1 MAWFRTA
8 SAAVGLSFILAAAA
22 GCGGSTAA
30 PKSGGGGGSSE
41 SNDKGPAEVGK
52 GAPDLT
58 IQTVNGKGQITRDS
72 LSGKVAIVDFWAT
85 WCGPCKQ
92 SFPKLEELAKQ
103 NQGKVQV
110 VGISVDDKS
119 DGVADF
125 AKSNGATFAIGWD
138 DGHAIANR
146 WKVDSM
152 PTTYILDGSGTVRYI
167 HAGYHDGEADVIAKE
182 LATLS
187 AEPPSAAKAKSDDS
201 AASSSGSAPTR
212 IRPRIPRRI
221 PRRTRRPRRATT
233 ATSRTRRRR
242 RRRSPARRSRPP
254 RSPRPRRLRRR
265 SRRLHRRSSAARR
278 GGGRAHEIGARGR
291 LESGR
296 E

>member
-1 MAWFRTA
+1 MAWFRTRV
-8 SAAVGLSFILAAAA
+8 SAAVVLSFILAVTA
-22 GCGGSTAA
+22 GCGSSATA
-30 PKSGGGGGSSE
+30 PKTGGGGGSAE
-41 SNDKGPAEVGK
+41 ANDKGPAEVGK
-52 GAPDLT
+52 GAPDLS

-182 LATLS
+182 LATLA
-187 AEPPSAAKAKSDDS
+187 AEPPSAGKAKTDV
-201 AASSSGSAPTR
+201 ASSSGSSDSADPATGKDAKDPPKDPPAGAAAAGDDSGDKGDDTPPPKKKPGKKKPGKKPAGKTAPKKKPAAAAPTQ
-212 IRPRIPRRI
+212 
-221 PRRTRRPRRATT
+221 
-233 ATSRTRRRR
+233 
-242 RRRSPARRSRPP
+242 
-254 RSPRPRRLRRR
+254 
-265 SRRLHRRSSAARR
+265 
-278 GGGRAHEIGARGR
+278 
-291 LESGR
+291 
-296 E
+296 

>member
-1 MAWFRTA
+1 
-8 SAAVGLSFILAAAA
+8 
-22 GCGGSTAA
+22 
-30 PKSGGGGGSSE
+30 
-41 SNDKGPAEVGK
+41 VGK
-52 GAPDLT
+52 AAPDLSV
-58 IQTVNGKGQITRDS
+58 QTVNGKGQITRDS

-152 PTTYILDGSGTVRYI
+152 PTTYILDTSGTVRYI

-182 LATLS
+182 LATLA
-187 AEPPSAAKAKSDDS
+187 AEPASPGKAKSDDS
-201 AASSSGSAPTR
+201 SATAAATPPADDAAKDPPKDPPKDPAAAGGDDSGDKADDTP
-212 IRPRIPRRI
+212 PPKKK
-221 PRRTRRPRRATT
+221 
-233 ATSRTRRRR
+233 
-242 RRRSPARRSRPP
+242 PAGKKKPGGKK
-254 RSPRPRRLRRR
+254 
-265 SRRLHRRSSAARR
+265 
-278 GGGRAHEIGARGR
+278 GGGKTPKKKPAAAPAQ
-291 LESGR
+291 
-296 E
+296 

>member
-1 MAWFRTA
+1 MAWFRTRV
-8 SAAVGLSFILAAAA
+8 SAAAGLSFILAVTA
-22 GCGGSTAA
+22 GCGSSATA
-30 PKSGGGGGSSE
+30 PKSGGAGGSSE

-52 GAPDLT
+52 GAPDLS

-182 LATLS
+182 LATLA
-187 AEPPSAAKAKSDDS
+187 AEPPSTGKAKSDVASASGSSDS
-201 AASSSGSAPTR
+201 ADTSASKDSAKDPPAKDPPAAAAGSDDSGDKTDDTPPPKKKPGKKKAPGKK
-212 IRPRIPRRI
+212 P
-221 PRRTRRPRRATT
+221 ATKPPAKKKP
-233 ATSRTRRRR
+233 AT
-242 RRRSPARRSRPP
+242 PP
-254 RSPRPRRLRRR
+254 TQ
-265 SRRLHRRSSAARR
+265 
-278 GGGRAHEIGARGR
+278 
-291 LESGR
+291 
-296 E
+296 

>member
-1 MAWFRTA
+1 MAWFRTGA
-8 SAAVGLSFILAAAA
+8 GAAVGLAFVVVMTA
-22 GCGGSTAA
+22 GCGGSTAS
-30 PKSGGGGGSSE
+30 PKSGGSGSGE
-41 SNDKGPAEVGK
+41 ANDKGPAEVGK
-52 GAPDLT
+52 GAPDLS

-110 VGISVDDKS
+110 VGISVDDKAE
-119 DGVADF
+119 GVADF

-152 PTTYILDGSGTVRYI
+152 PTTYVLDSSGTVRYI

-182 LATLS
+182 LATLA
-187 AEPPSAAKAKSDDS
+187 AEPVTPAKAKSDDS
-201 AASSSGSAPTR
+201 ASSGSGAGSGSSDSADSAKDTAKDPPKDPPAAAAGGDDDKTDDTAPPKKKPGKKKPGAKKPAGKTPPKKKPAAAPT
-212 IRPRIPRRI
+212 P
-221 PRRTRRPRRATT
+221 
-233 ATSRTRRRR
+233 
-242 RRRSPARRSRPP
+242 
-254 RSPRPRRLRRR
+254 
-265 SRRLHRRSSAARR
+265 
-278 GGGRAHEIGARGR
+278 
-291 LESGR
+291 
-296 E
+296 

>member
-1 MAWFRTA
+1 LTFVLAVT
-8 SAAVGLSFILAAAA
+8 SA
-22 GCGGSTAA
+22 CGSKPTPMTPTEGSGA
-30 PKSGGGGGSSE
+30 

-52 GAPDLT
+52 GAPDLSLK
-58 IQTVNGKGQITRDS
+58 TVNGKGEITRDS
-72 LSGKVAIVDFWAT
+72 LAGKVAIVDFWAT

-152 PTTYILDGSGTVRYI
+152 PTTYILDSSGTVRYI
-167 HAGYHDGEADVIAKE
+167 HAGYHDGEAEVIAKE
-182 LATLS
+182 LATLA
-187 AEPPSAAKAKSDDS
+187 AEPASGKAKSDVAATDTSTPPPPAGDTSTGDKTAGDKTAGDKTAAAGDDS
-201 AASSSGSAPTR
+201 GDKTEETPKKKPGKGGKPKGAGKKPAGKPPAKKKPAAPAP
-212 IRPRIPRRI
+212 
-221 PRRTRRPRRATT
+221 A
-233 ATSRTRRRR
+233 
-242 RRRSPARRSRPP
+242 
-254 RSPRPRRLRRR
+254 
-265 SRRLHRRSSAARR
+265 
-278 GGGRAHEIGARGR
+278 GQ
-291 LESGR
+291 
-296 E
+296 